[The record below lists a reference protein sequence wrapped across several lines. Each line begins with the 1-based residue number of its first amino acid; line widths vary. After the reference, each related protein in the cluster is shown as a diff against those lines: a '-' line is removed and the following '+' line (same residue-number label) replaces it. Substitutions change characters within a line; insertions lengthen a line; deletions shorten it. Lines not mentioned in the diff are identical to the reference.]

1 MKPILKSFVFISLF
15 LILSVNSLSADAFYY
30 PWEYNKVYNEKIAL
44 EIELDSLRTRYRNE
58 TENSKKERL
67 EFDSKI
73 RSLEELLAR
82 EKEFRAKDNDL
93 SDEKLK
99 ALENQIAVLKAKSSN
114 KEKELIEEN
123 ERQNRKFR
131 ELLENLKEELENERA
146 ACQKKTEALQKE
158 YEKKIADLEARIL
171 SLNDEISKLK
181 NLSDN
186 QKKELDRLADQ
197 ANELENKLTDEIKK
211 GQIRLKR
218 FHNRL
223 VINIDDK
230 ISFDSGS
237 ADLKKQILP
246 ALDKIKEILGNY
258 PGNLII
264 IEGHT
269 DNIPIRTK
277 KFSDNWQL
285 SGERALSV
293 LHYFLESKNLDPR
306 NFSLAG
312 YGEFQ
317 PIVSN
322 DTPENRALN
331 RRVDIVVVPR

>member
-1 MKPILKSFVFISLF
+1 MKPFLKFCFLFVLT
-15 LILSVNSLSADAFYY
+15 LNSVSADVFYY
-30 PWEYNKVYNEKIAL
+30 PWEYNKVYNEKITL

-73 RSLEELLAR
+73 RSLEELLSR

-93 SDEKLK
+93 NVEKIK
-99 ALENQIAVLKAKSSN
+99 VLENQISVLKAKSSN
-114 KEKELIEEN
+114 KEKELIDEN
-123 ERQNRKFR
+123 ERQSKKFR
-131 ELLENLKEELENERA
+131 DLIDGLKEDLEKEREN
-146 ACQKKTEALQKE
+146 CQKKTEALQKE
-158 YEKKIADLEARIL
+158 YEKKISDLESRIL
-171 SLNDEISKLK
+171 VLNDEISKLK
-181 NLSDN
+181 HLSEN
-186 QKKELDRLADQ
+186 QKKELDRLSDQ

-269 DNIPIRTK
+269 DNVPIRTK

-293 LHYFLESKNLDPR
+293 LHYFLESKILDPR

>member
-1 MKPILKSFVFISLF
+1 MKPFLKFYFLFVLT
-15 LILSVNSLSADAFYY
+15 LNSVSADVFYY
-30 PWEYNKVYNEKIAL
+30 PWEYNKVYNEKITL

-73 RSLEELLAR
+73 RSLEELLSR
-82 EKEFRAKDNDL
+82 EKEFRDKDNDL
-93 SDEKLK
+93 NVEKIK
-99 ALENQIAVLKAKSSN
+99 VLENQISILKAKSSN
-114 KEKELIEEN
+114 KEKELIDEN
-123 ERQNRKFR
+123 ERQSKKFR
-131 ELLENLKEELENERA
+131 DLIDNLKEDLEKERA
-146 ACQKKTEALQKE
+146 NCQKKTEALQKE
-158 YEKKIADLEARIL
+158 YEKKISDLEGRIL
-171 SLNDEISKLK
+171 ILNDEISKLK
-181 NLSDN
+181 HLSEN
-186 QKKELDRLADQ
+186 QKKELDRLSDQ
-197 ANELENKLTDEIKK
+197 ANELESKLTDEIKK

-237 ADLKKQILP
+237 ADLKKQIFP

-293 LHYFLESKNLDPR
+293 LHYFLESKILDPR

>member
-1 MKPILKSFVFISLF
+1 MKPFLKFYFLFVLT
-15 LILSVNSLSADAFYY
+15 LNSVSADVFYY
-30 PWEYNKVYNEKIAL
+30 PWEYNKVYNEKITL

-58 TENSKKERL
+58 TENSKKERI

-73 RSLEELLAR
+73 RSLEELLSR

-93 SDEKLK
+93 NVEKIK
-99 ALENQIAVLKAKSSN
+99 VLENQITVLKTKSSN
-114 KEKELIEEN
+114 KEKELIDEN
-123 ERQNRKFR
+123 EKQSKKFR
-131 ELLENLKEELENERA
+131 DLIDGLKEDLEREREN
-146 ACQKKTEALQKE
+146 CQKKTEALQKE
-158 YEKKIADLEARIL
+158 YERKISDLESRIL
-171 SLNDEISKLK
+171 VLNDEISKLK
-181 NLSDN
+181 HLSEN
-186 QKKELDRLADQ
+186 QKKELDRLSDQ

-218 FHNRL
+218 FHDRL

-269 DNIPIRTK
+269 DNVPIRTK

-293 LHYFLESKNLDPR
+293 LHYFLESKILDPR